1 MGTDRPEITPTRLV
15 EPSRTSVSEQGVSE
29 PW

>member
-1 MGTDRPEITPTRLV
+1 MGTDRPEITPTKLV

-29 PW
+29 P